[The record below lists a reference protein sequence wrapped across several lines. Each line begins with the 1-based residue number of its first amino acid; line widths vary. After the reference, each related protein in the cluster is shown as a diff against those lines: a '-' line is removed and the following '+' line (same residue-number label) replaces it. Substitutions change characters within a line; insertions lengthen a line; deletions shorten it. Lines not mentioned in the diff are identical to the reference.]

1 MEREGSK
8 RVHLISDKEGVISDA
23 KFNGYMQKLRSA
35 SEGDS
40 NRPDIYYGIKR

>member
-8 RVHLISDKEGVISDA
+8 KVHSIFDKEGVISDA

-40 NRPDIYYGIKR
+40 NWPDIYYGIKR